1 MEVILLA
8 RPPQDPKIKMDEIL
22 DVAEPLFAA
31 NGYRKTTISDIA
43 KEIGGARGLLYYYF
57 KSKEE
62 ILEALINRQIAHF
75 LTDISSM
82 ASSTDM
88 LPPRKIEFVVHAFFR
103 TAHYKDGLFLD
114 FLYDEK
120 HLHIKNKIFRQAA
133 LLLKPWLL
141 KIIEEG
147 VRKQYFHVSH
157 LPAALT
163 FIMSIML
170 CLSDSLC
177 EKIPDEAMT
186 CHLSMAASLIERAL
200 EMPEKTLHLS
210 LYNV

>member
-1 MEVILLA
+1 MA

-22 DVAEPLFAA
+22 DGAEPLFAA

-75 LTDISSM
+75 LTDIRSM
-82 ASSTDM
+82 ASSADM

-157 LPAALT
+157 LPPALT

-170 CLSDSLC
+170 CLGDTLC
-177 EKIPDEAMT
+177 EKIPDEEMAY
-186 CHLSMAASLIERAL
+186 HLTMAASLIERAL
-200 EMPEKTLHLS
+200 GIPENTLHLS
-210 LYNV
+210 LSTA

>member
-1 MEVILLA
+1 MA

-31 NGYRKTTISDIA
+31 KGYRKTTISDIA
-43 KEIGGARGLLYYYF
+43 QEIGGARGLLYYYF

-75 LTDISSM
+75 FTDISHM
-82 ASSTDM
+82 ASSADM
-88 LPPRKIEFVVHAFFR
+88 LPPRKLEFVVQACFR

-120 HLHIKNKIFRQAA
+120 YLHIKNKIFHQAA

-147 VRKQYFHVSH
+147 VRKQYFHVPH

-170 CLSDSLC
+170 CLGDTFC
-177 EKIPDEAMT
+177 EKIPDEEMT
-186 CHLSMAASLIERAL
+186 CHLRLAASLIERAL
-200 EMPEKTLHLS
+200 GMPENTLDLS
-210 LYNV
+210 LPAD

>member
-1 MEVILLA
+1 MA
-8 RPPQDPKIKMDEIL
+8 RPPQDPKIKIDEIL
-22 DVAEPLFAA
+22 AVAEPLFAA

-43 KEIGGARGLLYYYF
+43 REIGGAQGLIYYYF

-62 ILEALINRQIAHF
+62 ILEALINRQIAYF
-75 LTDISSM
+75 LADISIM
-82 ASSTDM
+82 TSSADM

-114 FLYDEK
+114 FLHDEK

-133 LLLKPWLL
+133 LLLKPLLL

-147 VRKQYFHVSH
+147 VRKQYFTVTH

-170 CLSDSLC
+170 CLADTLC
-177 EKIPDEAMT
+177 EKVPDEEMI
-186 CHLSMAASLIERAL
+186 CHLQLANSLIEKAL
-200 EMPEKTLHLS
+200 GVSENTLHLS
-210 LYNV
+210 LSTV